1 MAAVAI
7 CKATVLKS
15 KKKCTHSARN
25 GTEYCGYH
33 KKFVV
38 SPQDSCSSSV
48 TPPPPPSPVTP
59 AEDSPVTPPPPPPSP
74 VPECAIC
81 LTNITKKMVRTG
93 CNHTFHSKCLK
104 KWQKRRNTCPCCRE
118 SLSPVQPNV
127 KNNRMDV
134 IRRYYDNNEIVLRA
148 YRSSVLIN
156 NVEVVSVHVQ
166 FE

>member
-48 TPPPPPSPVTP
+48 T
-59 AEDSPVTPPPPPPSP
+59 PPPPPSP